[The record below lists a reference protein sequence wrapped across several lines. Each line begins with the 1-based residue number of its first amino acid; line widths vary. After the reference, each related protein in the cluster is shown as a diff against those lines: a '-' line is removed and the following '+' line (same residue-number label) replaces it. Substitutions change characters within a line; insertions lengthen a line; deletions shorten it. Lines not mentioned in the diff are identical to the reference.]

1 MQALLDLPRDESRF
15 IAASVA
21 ASVALHAAVLVLG
34 PRFVHEPPLEPPQVL
49 NVVLQESASSPTEAV
64 PPAAAPPPPP
74 APRPAA
80 RPPPRV
86 AAARAPPPP
95 AAAPPVATA
104 PAEAS
109 PAPVIRDSGA
119 KEERPAAPQAP
130 AAPPGPDVAAVP
142 REPSSPPDFRAAY
155 LRNPPPGY
163 PAAARRNGEEG
174 TVTLRVLVSAEGAP
188 REVALERSSGSSLLD
203 AAALA
208 TVKTWR
214 FSPARRGGEPQEA
227 WVLVPIVFRLEPRG

>member
-1 MQALLDLPRDESRF
+1 MHTLLDLPRDERRF
-15 IAASVA
+15 IAAGVA
-21 ASVALHAAVLVLG
+21 ASVALHAAVLALG
-34 PRFVHEPPLEPPQVL
+34 PRFVQALPFEPPQVL
-49 NVVLQESASSPTEAV
+49 SVVLPEPASSPAEA

-74 APRPAA
+74 PPPRPAA

-86 AAARAPPPP
+86 AAAPASPPRAVG
-95 AAAPPVATA
+95 PPVATA
-104 PAEAS
+104 PAETG
-109 PAPVIRDSGA
+109 PAPTIRDAGP
-119 KEERPAAPQAP
+119 KEDRPAVAQAP
-130 AAPPGPDVAAVP
+130 AAAPAPALAAVP

-188 REVALERSSGSSLLD
+188 REVALERSSGSSVLD

-214 FSPARRGGEPQEA
+214 FSPARRGGEAQEA